1 MLQKIIVQC
10 KINGD
15 QEASYNWGSLFH
27 GVLLE
32 LLPEDVGEILHQSQL
47 RPFSQFVLPT
57 QKGHLSWNIGLW
69 DDTLAP
75 IIKKEVLALSQ
86 IELKHK
92 GLTLDILDIKE
103 ESQSKEEYFTRFF
116 TTSAPCRRY
125 EIEFLTPCT
134 HKQNGTY
141 TLFPTPELIIQ
152 SLYRRYG
159 AFAQDISIQDPEAM
173 WQISQ
178 GLQIVRY
185 SLRSAIYYLE
195 NTRIIGYKG
204 KITLI
209 IRGPVELARLA
220 GALLFFAEYAGLGVK
235 TALGMGGVRIT
246 AKG

>member
-1 MLQKIIVQC
+1 
-10 KINGD
+10 
-15 QEASYNWGSLFH
+15 
-27 GVLLE
+27 
-32 LLPEDVGEILHQSQL
+32 
-47 RPFSQFVLPT
+47 
-57 QKGHLSWNIGLW
+57 
-69 DDTLAP
+69 
-75 IIKKEVLALSQ
+75 
-86 IELKHK
+86 
-92 GLTLDILDIKE
+92 
-103 ESQSKEEYFTRFF
+103 
-116 TTSAPCRRY
+116 
-125 EIEFLTPCT
+125 
-134 HKQNGTY
+134 
-141 TLFPTPELIIQ
+141 
-152 SLYRRYG
+152 
-159 AFAQDISIQDPEAM
+159 M

>member
-75 IIKKEVLALSQ
+75 IIKKEVLALQ
-86 IELKHK
+86 INLNIKTNP
-92 GLTLDILDIKE
+92 GYLDIKE
-103 ESQSKEEYFTRFF
+103 ESQSKENILHDFYHKY
-116 TTSAPCRRY
+116 SCRRY

-134 HKQNGTY
+134 
-141 TLFPTPELIIQ
+141 
-152 SLYRRYG
+152 
-159 AFAQDISIQDPEAM
+159 
-173 WQISQ
+173 
-178 GLQIVRY
+178 
-185 SLRSAIYYLE
+185 
-195 NTRIIGYKG
+195 
-204 KITLI
+204 
-209 IRGPVELARLA
+209 
-220 GALLFFAEYAGLGVK
+220 
-235 TALGMGGVRIT
+235 
-246 AKG
+246 